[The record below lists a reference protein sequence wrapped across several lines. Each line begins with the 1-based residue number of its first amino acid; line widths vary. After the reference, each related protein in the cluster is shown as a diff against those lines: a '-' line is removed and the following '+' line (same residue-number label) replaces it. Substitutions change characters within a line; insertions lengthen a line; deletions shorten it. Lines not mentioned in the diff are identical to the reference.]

1 MRIRSLTGAAL
12 IAGVFATSACGGG
25 TTEQADVQRV
35 DVTKLDSGSYPTA
48 PIDIEQT
55 RTDRSGAAR
64 EAIRIGAATPL
75 VSDIDNRYIYEGGGS
90 RTRMITPTTPPSL
103 KAVERSEFDA
113 VAPGL
118 VTGWLTHGQRR
129 KEFGLGSEVIIH
141 VLRFSDGNHASA
153 AVKELIER
161 VPGDSISIPG
171 YPEARARHN
180 AHTEYGTNYLS
191 TGLAHG
197 EMALLVQI
205 NDPIS
210 VPFAPGPPADL
221 TKRSFDKVIDMLR
234 QYTPTPIDKISA
246 LPLDMDGMLGRT
258 VPLDEKNKPVD
269 GSDASGVYPVQALL
283 HSEQDPNSA
292 RSAYLDAG
300 VDYAATAGAM
310 VLRARDS
317 ASTTRLL
324 AAISAPVATE
334 YDPADSPSNLSD
346 AKCFKPKEGPSKS
359 WADKPVCYFAFD
371 RYVAQ
376 VSSNNL
382 QDLQQKTAAQY
393 KLLAHGR

>member
-1 MRIRSLTGAAL
+1 MRIRSLTCAAL
-12 IAGVFATSACGGG
+12 IACVFATSACGGD

-48 PIDIEQT
+48 PIDIERF
-55 RTDRSGAAR
+55 RTDQSGAAR

-75 VSDIDNRYIYEGGGS
+75 VSDIDNRYIYQNPY
-90 RTRMITPTTPPSL
+90 RTHATTPKSPPSL
-103 KAVERSEFDA
+103 KAVDRSEFDA

-118 VTGWLTHGQRR
+118 VTGWYTQGQRR
-129 KEFGLGSEVIIH
+129 KEFGIGSEVLIY
-141 VLRFSDGNHASA
+141 VLRFSDESHASA

-171 YPEARARHN
+171 YPAARARHN
-180 AHTEYGTNYLS
+180 AHTEFGTNFLS

-210 VPFAPGPPADL
+210 RPFAPGPPADL
-221 TKRSFDKVIDMLR
+221 TGRSFDKLIDMLR

-246 LPLDMDGMLGRT
+246 LPLDVDGMLSRT
-258 VPLDEKNKPVD
+258 VPLDDNNKPVD
-269 GSDASGVYPVQALL
+269 GSDPSGVYPAQALL

-292 RSAYLDAG
+292 RSAYADAG
-300 VDYAATAGAM
+300 VDYAAAVGAV
-310 VLRARDS
+310 VLRAKDS
-317 ASTTRLL
+317 AGTTRLL
-324 AAISAPVATE
+324 AAISAPVSAE
-334 YDPADSPSNLSD
+334 YDKLDSPANLPE
-346 AKCFKPKEGPSKS
+346 AKCFKPKKGPSKS
-359 WADKPVCYFAFD
+359 PLDKPVCYFAFD

-376 VSSNNL
+376 VSSNNV

-393 KLLAHGR
+393 KLLAYGR